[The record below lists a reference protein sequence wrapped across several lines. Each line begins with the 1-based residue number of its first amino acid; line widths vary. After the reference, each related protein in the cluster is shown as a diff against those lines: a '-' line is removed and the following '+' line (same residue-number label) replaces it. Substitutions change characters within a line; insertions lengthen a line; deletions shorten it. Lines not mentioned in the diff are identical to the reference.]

1 MENIETLAQEL
12 YDAKRAED
20 AATAARISV
29 EERIAA
35 LIETGDNGSKTV
47 EAGALKVTVKRA
59 LSYKADL
66 ENMRLIAGAPIKF
79 VPAKAAL
86 DDKAFEKL
94 RESNPALFA
103 TVLDEKAYEKLRTSD
118 PALFATVAEFVTV
131 TPRKVSVELKLA

>member
-1 MENIETLAQEL
+1 MENIETLAHEL

-20 AATAARISV
+20 ASTAARISV

-35 LIETGDNGSKTV
+35 LVETGDNGSKTV

-66 ENMRLIAGAPIKF
+66 DNLRMIAGAPLKL
-79 VPAKAAL
+79 VPEKSEL
-86 DDKAFEKL
+86 D
-94 RESNPALFA
+94 S
-103 TVLDEKAYEKLRTSD
+103 KAYEKLRTSN

>member
-12 YDAKRAED
+12 YDARRAED
-20 AATAARISV
+20 AATATRISV

-35 LIETGDNGSKTV
+35 LVETGDNGSKTV

-66 ENMRLIAGAPIKF
+66 EALAKIANAPVKT
-79 VPAKAAL
+79 VPAKSA
-86 DDKAFEKL
+86 
-94 RESNPALFA
+94 
-103 TVLDEKAYEKLRTSD
+103 LDEKAYEKLRESN

>member
-20 AATAARISV
+20 AATAARIAV
-29 EERIAA
+29 EERVAA
-35 LIETGDNGSKTV
+35 LVETGDNGSKTV

-66 ENMRLIAGAPIKF
+66 DNLRLIAGAPLKL
-79 VPAKAAL
+79 VP
-86 DDKAFEKL
+86 EK
-94 RESNPALFA
+94 SA
-103 TVLDEKAYEKLRTSD
+103 LDEKAYEKLRTAD

>member
-29 EERIAA
+29 EERVAA
-35 LIETGDNGSKTV
+35 LVETGDNGSKTV

-66 ENMRLIAGAPIKF
+66 DNLRLIAGAPLKL
-79 VPAKAAL
+79 VP
-86 DDKAFEKL
+86 EK
-94 RESNPALFA
+94 SA
-103 TVLDEKAYEKLRTSD
+103 LDEKAYEKLRTSD

>member
-20 AATAARISV
+20 AASAARIAI

-35 LIETGDNGSKTV
+35 LVETGDNGSKTV

-59 LSYKADL
+59 LSYKCDL
-66 ENMRLIAGAPIKF
+66 ENLRLIAGAPVKF
-79 VPAKAAL
+79 VPAK
-86 DDKAFEKL
+86 
-94 RESNPALFA
+94 PA
-103 TVLDEKAYEKLRTSD
+103 LDEKAYEKLRETNHS
-118 PALFATVAEFVTV
+118 LFAQVAQFVTV

>member
-12 YDAKRAED
+12 YDARRAED
-20 AATAARISV
+20 AAAAARISV

-35 LIETGDNGSKTV
+35 LVETGDNGSKTV

-66 ENMRLIAGAPIKF
+66 DNLRLIAGAPLKL
-79 VPAKAAL
+79 VP
-86 DDKAFEKL
+86 EK
-94 RESNPALFA
+94 SA
-103 TVLDEKAYEKLRTSD
+103 LDEKAYEKLRTAD